1 MAHFEK
7 TRYKTELARQAR
19 EVKKAEDS
27 AEALERSRQAADRQA
42 ARDAK
47 IQRKT
52 AERAELEQLKHMEF
66 SKKEAAKLKAA
77 KAANKQRA
85 REYKQLQQNLEN
97 RMARN
102 EETRARKF
110 EEFRENKVAKR
121 TAQRNEI
128 MARQRVRKEQHAQEV
143 QERHAAHMAHAAAVD
158 AKVVNLRKERR
169 SKLKA
174 NQEEASVRDEE
185 AEAKRRAY
193 IDADRSQRIEKFS
206 KQIAESE
213 LKSAAAMERANAER
227 RFKNEVQALHF
238 ASRRVLVTRDEK
250 RAAFLQEQ
258 RQREIDRKDEQ
269 TRRQRQEL
277 ADLRERRALQARDF
291 FVQRRKMANEQDKQ
305 MQYLRF
311 FGRTTGQLRAGRK
324 HVQNREFLVRRY

>member
-52 AERAELEQLKHMEF
+52 AERAGLEQLKHMEF

-110 EEFRENKVAKR
+110 EEFGENKVAQR

-143 QERHAAHMAHAAAVD
+143 QEQHAAHMAHAAAVD

-169 SKLKA
+169 AKLKA
-174 NQEEASVRDEE
+174 NQASVRDEE
-185 AEAKRRAY
+185 AEAQRRAY
-193 IDADRSQRIEKFS
+193 IDADRSQQIEKFS

-291 FVQRRKMANEQDKQ
+291 FVQRRKMANEEDKQ

-324 HVQNREFLVRRY
+324 HVQNREFLARRY

>member
-52 AERAELEQLKHMEF
+52 AERAGLEQLKHMEF

-110 EEFRENKVAKR
+110 EEFGENKVATR

-143 QERHAAHMAHAAAVD
+143 QEQHAAHMAHAAAVD

-169 SKLKA
+169 AKLKA
-174 NQEEASVRDEE
+174 NQASVRDEE
-185 AEAKRRAY
+185 AEAQRRAY
-193 IDADRSQRIEKFS
+193 IDADRSQQIEKFS

-291 FVQRRKMANEQDKQ
+291 FVQRRKMANEEDKQ

-324 HVQNREFLVRRY
+324 HVQNREFLARRY